1 MENRKRKIICVAFVI
16 LVIVFSI
23 PFMMQKNIKTDSCE
37 IGDEYYLQELS
48 KGTTLLQTFV
58 MPGNRLNGIEIIL
71 TDFDNG
77 VARIE
82 LYKKDGTIIDTASLN
97 LKECT
102 NGQFQEIRFKKK
114 PFLHKG
120 DTYLVRVA
128 IDSNSNKTP
137 KIIMIPSKNGTRFN
151 ETVRINSN
159 VIENYAM
166 AINYDYQDGPI
177 NLILFLLQ
185 IQISIIVLV
194 VASYIWK
201 GCFGKKQSNALLLH
215 LLATSLFIWL
225 ISVFL
230 TKGQTL
236 YTIIHQND
244 NDVFMD
250 FFNSI
255 QYGREPYERGVIYP
269 PLANLLY
276 AALGHIIPANRIV
289 SAVDVRN
296 TQMGGI
302 VYYLYALVIT
312 YFLIQLIHVSGYSFS
327 KRIQNV
333 MFDMCILLS
342 TPFIFCYER
351 GNIILLCLVCCMAY
365 YYFNDI
371 GKERRSYI
379 GLALAVGIKIYP
391 AIYGLLEIRNR
402 KKCFCL
408 ICMSIVVFLAPFAFF
423 PSGSFEKMIMNII
436 STSAGF
442 QNNGVGLRHDLEN
455 FLHIIQIT
463 FDVSFP
469 KAVDFGIRYGCVLV
483 GTIVILFTPNLEK
496 WKQLCICSA
505 IIILFPG
512 FSYTYTL
519 IFMLIPLL
527 AFMKNDSFEKIDYAY
542 LSLFALIFM
551 PYIVPNRTDILGIQ
565 DVHYTL
571 TYATLFQTVAMI
583 ALYTIIIVES
593 LLSVLK
599 KKYLVR
605 DIYDKQ

>member
-1 MENRKRKIICVAFVI
+1 MKMENRKRKIICVAFVI

-37 IGDEYYLQELS
+37 IGDEYYLQELN
-48 KGTTLLQTFV
+48 KGTTLLQTFA

-201 GCFGKKQSNALLLH
+201 GCFGKKQSNELFLH

-236 YTIIHQND
+236 YTIIHQDD

-289 SAVDVRN
+289 STADVRN

-371 GKERRSYI
+371 GKEKESYI

-391 AIYGLLEIRNR
+391 AIYGLMEL
-402 KKCFCL
+402 KKKKKIWTL
-408 ICMSIVVFLAPFAFF
+408 ILISMIIFILPFVFF
-423 PSGSFEKMIMNII
+423 PSGSLKQMIINIA
-436 STSAGF
+436 STSAEF
-442 QNNGVGLRHDLEN
+442 QNNGVGFRHDLEN
-455 FLHIIQIT
+455 FLHIIQI
-463 FDVSFP
+463 S
-469 KAVDFGIRYGCVLV
+469 FGISIPQFVTVSIRVGCVMIGLI
-483 GTIVILFTPNLEK
+483 TILLDSNMNK
-496 WKQLCICSA
+496 WKQLCICSVVLV
-505 IIILFPG
+505 LFPS

-527 AFMKNDSFEKIDYAY
+527 AFMKNDSFNKKDYVY
-542 LSLFALIFM
+542 ISLFSLIFM
-551 PYIVPNRTDILGIQ
+551 SYIVPSRKDILGIENAK
-565 DVHYTL
+565 YSL
-571 TYATLFQTVAMI
+571 TYATLVQTL
-583 ALYTIIIVES
+583 ALITLYIVIIVDS
-593 LLSVLK
+593 LQDMVK
-599 KKYLVR
+599 KKRLE
-605 DIYDKQ
+605 